1 MKTLKDK
8 IRIKKWKPIY
18 VALASGQEFETQ
30 KGMKAVAPK
39 MDHNLPMILIRLG
52 YISPEPPYRMAKKI
66 WDWNKVIS
74 ELRDY
79 YEKWRSET
87 ASDPLG
93 LNKPLAK
100 STGPTLNSEE
110 LAAYRL
116 TEDLAWNGWKMPT
129 MEETKEK
136 IKAKRAEE
144 LKKFW
149 DADLVTE
156 LRRRGYEV
164 TAKKTVEL

>member
-1 MKTLKDK
+1 MKT
-8 IRIKKWKPIY
+8 KPIPESWHQFHRLVIIHSHNPKWSLNRC
-18 VALASGQEFETQ
+18 VAEAGCSARMPRIYLALGWIIAKSVDNKWNTNVVVHLTPEMAEQ
-30 KGMKAVAPK
+30 
-39 MDHNLPMILIRLG
+39 IRQQ
-52 YISPEPPYRMAKKI
+52 SKRM
-66 WDWNKVIS
+66 
-74 ELRDY
+74 
-79 YEKWRSET
+79 ET

-100 STGPTLNSEE
+100 PTGPTLTSEE

-116 TEDLAWNGWKMPT
+116 TEDLEWNGWKMPT
-129 MEETKEK
+129 LEETKER
-136 IKAKRAEE
+136 IQEKRTEE

-164 TAKKTVEL
+164 TAKKIVEL